1 MPAGARISHSHARPL
16 LYCAVDW
23 ILSVKVPYVSNVALS
38 STRPEHCAFTGTLT
52 GVVVNVVGNAVVDA
66 GTECVPAQAAITDA
80 VPPSEVQRPDSPS
93 GCSKLGA
100 PLQSGDA

>member
-1 MPAGARISHSHARPL
+1 MSTIQPIGCAQPEGAAKLNPPAS
-16 LYCAVDW
+16 
-23 ILSVKVPYVSNVALS
+23 
-38 STRPEHCAFTGTLT
+38 GTLT